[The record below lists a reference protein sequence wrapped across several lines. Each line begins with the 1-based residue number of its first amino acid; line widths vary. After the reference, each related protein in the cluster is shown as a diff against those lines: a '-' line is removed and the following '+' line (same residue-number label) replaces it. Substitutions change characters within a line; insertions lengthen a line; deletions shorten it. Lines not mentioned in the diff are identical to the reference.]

1 MNLYRTCQIPVNSC
15 VNIILCMIMGD
26 GTNTYVITYFRI
38 LNKILFKSH
47 TQIYMYVKLYIFPF

>member
-47 TQIYMYVKLYIFPF
+47 TQIYMYV